1 MVGSVLKPIVESTVI
16 RVQFSVNPEEQV
28 AMPKLT
34 RRGHKKKQQNKK
46 KELIG
51 AQQLTLGKL
60 QIPIVI

>member
-1 MVGSVLKPIVESTVI
+1 MVGSVLKPTVESTVI
-16 RVQFSVNPEEQV
+16 RVRFSVNPEEQV
-28 AMPKLT
+28 AMPKMT

-46 KELIG
+46 KELIV